1 MVAVAPS
8 RERVLKPL
16 SCPQNRQTTLVAPS
30 RERVLKQTRERV
42 LKLEFKK

>member
-16 SCPQNRQTTLVAPS
+16 SCPQNRQTTLVAPPW
-30 RERVLKQTRERV
+30 ERVLKQTNKQTN
-42 LKLEFKK
+42 KLELLK